1 MRKEHNMALPTTG
14 FSAIGIEEVDWGE
27 FTSAWSIRFM
37 VELEN
42 RAYHKDFNPKFIDVL
57 NWAFIHKDMIRNMPF
72 EEQERRMMADGVVT
86 VNDL

>member
-1 MRKEHNMALPTTG
+1 MALPTTG

-42 RAYHKDFNPKFIDVL
+42 RAKFVDVL
-57 NWAFIHKDMIRNMPF
+57 NWAYAHRNIVWDTPF
-72 EEQERRMMADGVVT
+72 AEQEKMMIADGVLT
-86 VNDL
+86 ESDIRDIA

>member
-1 MRKEHNMALPTTG
+1 MALPTTG

-37 VELEN
+37 DELEN

-57 NWAFIHKDMIRNMPF
+57 NWAYAHRENIWDIPF
-72 EEQERRMMADGVVT
+72 EEQERRMIADGVLT
-86 VNDL
+86 ESDIRDIA

>member
-1 MRKEHNMALPTTG
+1 MALPTTG

-42 RAYHKDFNPKFIDVL
+42 RAYHKDFNPKFVDVL
-57 NWAFIHKDMIRNMPF
+57 NWAYAHRNIVWDTPF
-72 EEQERRMMADGVVT
+72 AEQEKMMIADGVLT
-86 VNDL
+86 ESDIRAIA